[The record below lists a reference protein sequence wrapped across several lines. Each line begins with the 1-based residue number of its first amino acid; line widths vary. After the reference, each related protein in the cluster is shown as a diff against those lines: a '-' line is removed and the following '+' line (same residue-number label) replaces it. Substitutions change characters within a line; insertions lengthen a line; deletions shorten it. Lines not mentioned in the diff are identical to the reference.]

1 MDDDVIGY
9 VIILSLFL
17 GGSIVITIL
26 ALIISLFLLVFFILL
41 VPLIIFGY
49 LKTRNK
55 RKCPY
60 CFISMEGIKEEDKI
74 VYQCPECS
82 RIFKDAETKHKQKKE
97 KQDYRNLNWLKHQ
110 YFDLEKSIQEIAN
123 EQHVSMITIQ
133 KWVEKLENKLEERAG
148 T

>member
-1 MDDDVIGY
+1 MDDDAIGY
-9 VIILSLFL
+9 IIILLLFL

-26 ALIISLFLLVFFILL
+26 ALIISLILLGFFILL

-49 LKTRNK
+49 VKTRNK

-60 CFISMEGIKEEDKI
+60 CFISMEGIKEEGKT

-82 RIFKDAETKHKQKKE
+82 RIFKDVESKQKKE

-110 YFDLEKSIQEIAN
+110 HYDLQKSIQEIAN
-123 EQHVSMITIQ
+123 EQRVSMITIQ
-133 KWVEKLENKLEERAG
+133 KWVEKLENKLKENAG
-148 T
+148 M